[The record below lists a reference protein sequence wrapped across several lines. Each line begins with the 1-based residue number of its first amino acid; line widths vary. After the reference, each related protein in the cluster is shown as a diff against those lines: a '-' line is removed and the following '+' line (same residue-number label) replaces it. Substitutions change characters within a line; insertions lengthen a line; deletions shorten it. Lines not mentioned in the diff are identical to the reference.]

1 MKAMK
6 ISACALAVAAACTLA
21 GCSSANQGSGGDG
34 VAGQQATQN
43 ESGVAASANKEAET
57 TTPDAVLDEITADF
71 ETTNADIVASLEDV
85 KSKAGGSYADYAA
98 NKDMLTNWFSDAQ
111 EKADGLYART
121 RENSKKYFTL
131 LADQGSSLEYRDMD
145 DAMKAYYRAVYDDAF
160 KSMYR
165 DVYTDAF
172 KDVYR
177 TFYEGVMKEAYDVLS
192 YSEASDAQ
200 SDLYRAIS
208 DAQSDFYQAE
218 SDAQSGVYEMY
229 SDVYSKLYN
238 KEYDL
243 SSVLD

>member
-1 MKAMK
+1 MMKTMK
-6 ISACALAVAAACTLA
+6 IGACALAVAAACVLA
-21 GCSSANQGSGGDG
+21 GCSGGDNA
-34 VAGQQATQN
+34 AGQQTAQTAT
-43 ESGVAASANKEAET
+43 ESAASVSKEAET

-98 NKDMLTNWFSDAQ
+98 NKDMLTNWFADAQ

-121 RENSKKYFTL
+121 KENSKKYFTL

-192 YSEASDAQ
+192 YSEASDTQ

-218 SDAQSGVYEMY
+218 SDAQSDVYEMY